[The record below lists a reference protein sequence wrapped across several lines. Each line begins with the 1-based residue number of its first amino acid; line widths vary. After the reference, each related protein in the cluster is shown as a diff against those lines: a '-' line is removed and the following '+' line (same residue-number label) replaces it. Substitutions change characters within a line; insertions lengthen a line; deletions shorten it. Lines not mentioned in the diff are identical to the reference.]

1 MDIVFRALAAY
12 IFILFLMRV
21 VGRRELSSME
31 PSDVI
36 LLVVI
41 GDLVQ
46 NGVTQNDYSVTG
58 VVLAAGTVDKH
69 ALKRDAEK
77 VASLATEGEL
87 LANDMS
93 KGASTKYFAR
103 VHAKEL
109 SRAASNLADA
119 LAERPTSPG
128 IEPDVRKLSRL
139 AAKLSRQLEQLHL
152 HPTSRAVAK
161 SLEQPLSDSA

>member
-1 MDIVFRALAAY
+1 VKRALA
-12 IFILFLMRV
+12 LFAAAAALT
-21 VGRRELSSME
+21 GC
-31 PSDVI
+31 
-36 LLVVI
+36 
-41 GDLVQ
+41 
-46 NGVTQNDYSVTG
+46 NG
-58 VVLAAGTVDKH
+58 GTVDDH

-109 SRAASNLADA
+109 SRAASNLSDA

-128 IEPDVRKLSRL
+128 IERDVRKLSRL
-139 AAKLSRQLEQLHL
+139 AARVSRHLEQLHL
-152 HPTSRAVAK
+152 HPTDREVAA
-161 SLEQPLSDSA
+161 SLKDPLSKDADAADQLSK